1 MTKWPI
7 APPPGAG
14 SMTPL
19 VKVFGCRPSPVARL
33 GMGPAYENRP
43 PRHGGDRWETRR
55 AAQLGKT
62 RIHSTLSGGRHY
74 LFRHAD
80 GVRNGAGKLAPGIDV
95 RGEGGYVI
103 MPPSPGYSVIHH
115 RDLRAMEP
123 TPRATLRARIT
134 TTRRLSTGRRGC
146 CGKY

>member
-1 MTKWPI
+1 MTVVLRREVS
-7 APPPGAG
+7 ASRAG
-14 SMTPL
+14 SRRGAS
-19 VKVFGCRPSPVARL
+19 GCD
-33 GMGPAYENRP
+33 